1 MFRIT
6 SVDYMNLEAINLF
19 LQQQQL
25 DIRISNDARFMDQ
38 KCTPDVIS
46 TVAECIQNYENNIF
60 CVKDIWRSEFA
71 SKTVVRFFQKPIPTD
86 EGSSSE
92 YDKFFGQPIKM
103 LSYAGILKLVPEHKG
118 RSTYYKIDNQELLDY
133 IAVRDRNAYDFLVI
147 YLTQVLSQSNI
158 LGLFDDF
165 FVAQDSSG
173 YDRLKSR
180 FERYIIQHTP
190 INTEVEVRRI
200 FTKILN
206 PLAVEQNKA
215 GTRGGRYSK
224 DNIRYEELLYN
235 RLNFRDLNK
244 PKDMPRNLFLEQ
256 QPAIIDQEIYRI
268 DKAKRQVKRYQGT
281 ASEVHPNLVG
291 EANHAHHIFP
301 QSHYIE
307 LSDTLEN
314 LIVLTAEE
322 HFEFAHRKS
331 STSIISPGYQ
341 MICLLSK
348 IGTIKKSLRKN
359 DNFYSLLTYS
369 NMLKVGLDTTE
380 LPKLK
385 SISDQA
391 ANDFILFIA
400 DYYLNAIGSNPYK
413 IDYSDFITIS
423 DRLYQT
429 NSLIIP
435 EAFRAE
441 INNLFGEEVIKD
453 VHLGT
458 RHTLNIIAELAVQ

>member
-1 MFRIT
+1 MFRMT
-6 SVDYMNLEAINLF
+6 SVDYMNLEAMNLF

-165 FVAQDSSG
+165 FVDQDSNS
-173 YDRLKSR
+173 YDRLKVG
-180 FERYIIQHTP
+180 FERYIIKHTP

-206 PLAVEQNKA
+206 PLAVEHNKA
-215 GTRGGRYSK
+215 GTRKGYYSK

-244 PKDMPRNLFLEQ
+244 PKDMPRTLFLMQ
-256 QPAIIDQEIYRI
+256 QSPLIESEIYRV
-268 DKAKRQVKRYQGT
+268 DKAKRQVKRYQGSS
-281 ASEVHPNLVG
+281 SEIHPNLIG

-301 QSHYIE
+301 QSQYIE

-331 STSIISPGYQ
+331 STSSVSLGYQ

-348 IGTIKKSLRKN
+348 VGSLRKALKKK
-359 DNFYSLLTYS
+359 DNFYSLLTYF
-369 NMLKVGLDTTE
+369 NMLEIGLNTTD
-380 LPKLK
+380 LPKIKDDLNPLLDDL
-385 SISDQA
+385 IY
-391 ANDFILFIA
+391 FIA
-400 DYYLNAIGSNPYK
+400 DYYLNEIGSNPYN
-413 IDYSDFITIS
+413 IDYSKFITIS
-423 DRLYQT
+423 DTLYKS
-429 NSLIIP
+429 NSLMIS
-435 EAFRAE
+435 EVFRHK
-441 INNLFGEEVIKD
+441 INDLFGSEVIPNID
-453 VHLGT
+453 LGT
-458 RHTLNIIAELAVQ
+458 RHTLNRIAELAIQ